1 MLLTLQANA
10 KTITYDQTDMDD
22 FHINFNVFGEDKTS
36 GSWPR
41 AAGLLWL
48 FVWLLRGLGYERRN
62 IIFSKKFAAEIVSIH
77 ELSGIVHSAP
87 WTIGK

>member
-36 GSWPR
+36 DQWEKEMEGAEGDGETGPIISDPVQTEAPTW
-41 AAGLLWL
+41 
-48 FVWLLRGLGYERRN
+48 VW
-62 IIFSKKFAAEIVSIH
+62 
-77 ELSGIVHSAP
+77 
-87 WTIGK
+87 T